1 MSQRLHP
8 PAVPGVPSLEDSYS
22 WLTASLPSRL
32 AETARALPKRLGLGT
47 AAEGGWTDFVGLHP
61 NRELPLYAA
70 QEIDED
76 TGGLCLSPAELHRF
90 VRAHHVG
97 GFAWLLRDRLADG
110 QVPADEQLMELAR
123 RYTEGWRDALA
134 EATGDAGL
142 DGGGDGRRDG
152 PLAPGHRRRAE
163 RRQSRDAEPGRLRRH
178 GSGQAGLGG
187 HAVTGPAALVWR
199 GYPLARLPGGA
210 RSLSAWACKPSTMSS
225 IAKRTV
231 PVEAPTFRRG
241 SDARPVHCFGS
252 PPNWWRAPP
261 SGPRRAGF
269 SWIGGWLETFAHA
282 IVAWR
287 IDGDAVRDEM
297 EAIGLASELEAAV
310 LAEDG
315 LAVGRAMPASV
326 GVDGAA
332 RSGLSVGRRRAR
344 RRRAA
349 R

>member
-1 MSQRLHP
+1 MSQKLHP

-47 AAEGGWTDFVGLHP
+47 AGEGGWTDFVGLHP

-70 QEIDED
+70 QEIEED

-142 DGGGDGRRDG
+142 TETVMADATARWRRGTAAERSDANRGTLSPAAYAGMVRDKLAWVGTPSRALLLSCGGMTRLHAFREAHDLVLLGLQAVDDVIDREEDGARRGTDVPTWLG
-152 PLAPGHRRRAE
+152 CSPGALLRVAPKLVARAADRAE
-163 RRQSRDAEPGRLRRH
+163 S
-178 GSGQAGLGG
+178 
-187 HAVTGPAALVWR
+187 
-199 GYPLARLPGGA
+199 
-210 RSLSAWACKPSTMSS
+210 
-225 IAKRTV
+225 
-231 PVEAPTFRRG
+231 
-241 SDARPVHCFGS
+241 
-252 PPNWWRAPP
+252 
-261 SGPRRAGF
+261 AGF
-269 SWIGGWLETFAHA
+269 SWIGSWLENFAHA
-282 IVAWR
+282 IRAWR
-287 IDGDAVRDEM
+287 IDGDAVRDEVA
-297 EAIGLASELEAAV
+297 AIGLASELEAAV

-315 LAVGRAMPASV
+315 LAVGRAMRAPV
-326 GVDGAA
+326 GA
-332 RSGLSVGRRRAR
+332 
-344 RRRAA
+344 
-349 R
+349 